1 MENSNVI
8 EDFNKSI
15 KVLESCLNLD
25 QINSSDN
32 YFDLFVDKWSHIIN
46 EERMNQFY
54 NIYVKLKFQK
64 ESEFKNKK

>member
-8 EDFNKSI
+8 EDFDKSI
-15 KVLESCLNLD
+15 KVLESCVNFT
-25 QINSSDN
+25 QIYSSDK